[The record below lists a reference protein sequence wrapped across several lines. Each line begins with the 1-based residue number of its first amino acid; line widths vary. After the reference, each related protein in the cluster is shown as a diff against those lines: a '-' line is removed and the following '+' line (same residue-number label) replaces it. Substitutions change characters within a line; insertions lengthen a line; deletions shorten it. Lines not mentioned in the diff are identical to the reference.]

1 MSSKKYLPVV
11 NLIDCQEFKE
21 KNKRMLKCEISKK
34 EVIDKKDII
43 TIVNQEEKING

>member
-1 MSSKKYLPVV
+1 MSPEKNLPVI

-21 KNKRMLKCEISKK
+21 GNKKMLKCEISKN
-34 EVIDKKDII
+34 EVIDKEDII